1 MSMNAHNSND
11 SFFDSFFGRYVQSP
25 DVCTKAKAL
34 VLTSYPVELGLRLRE
49 LVYPVLK
56 TFSDAFGQIEPDERM
71 FLQEFVV
78 RFNSPHFFF
87 YTVLISIACHFCS
100 RVAVL

>member
-1 MSMNAHNSND
+1 MIQFLIV
-11 SFFDSFFGRYVQSP
+11 FFVRYVQSP

-78 RFNSPHFFF
+78 RFNSPHFFSF
-87 YTVLISIACHFCS
+87 ILF
-100 RVAVL
+100 